1 MQCTL
6 LLTLETA
13 VGHLILYITYVVIFS
28 AIKFLVTF
36 SWLLC
41 HQVGGQVTPMDCGLV
56 SRTHTVLT
64 CSQDVSATGCAM
76 YQKQVGTTVN
86 MPSI

>member
-6 LLTLETA
+6 CLTLKTA
-13 VGHLILYITYVVIFS
+13 VGHLILYITYIITFS

-41 HQVGGQVTPMDCGLV
+41 DQVGGQVTPMHCGLV
-56 SRTHTVLT
+56 SRTQTVLT
-64 CSQDVSATGCAM
+64 LSQDVSATGCAM

-86 MPSI
+86 MLSI